1 MGVSKM
7 KEARKNKKRN
17 RYKKEKK
24 EKAFPGRRN
33 RVNSVRPVPNKRGGI
48 WSKPLEGASGAAHQA
63 SSGQADRD

>member
-7 KEARKNKKRN
+7 KEARKNKKKN
-17 RYKKEKK
+17 RYEKK
-24 EKAFPGRRN
+24 KAFPGRRN